1 VTKPILIVLLALGLA
16 GAAAAA
22 EAEKAAKPAKQETAA
37 KPEKK
42 SESAEAET
50 RQTPFGPAKVL
61 PPDPNPAPSRN
72 LADDPFVSAEEKGE
86 LVIFRR
92 KTPFGAQVW
101 KKKKSELTAAEQA
114 ILARGPQ
121 PEEQQP
127 AAKPKAASKKR
138 APKSK
143 ASPKQ

>member
-16 GAAAAA
+16 GAAAA
-22 EAEKAAKPAKQETAA
+22 ETEKAAKPAKQETAA
-37 KPEKK
+37 KPAKK
-42 SESAEAET
+42 SETAETET

-61 PPDPNPAPSRN
+61 PPDPNPAPSRE
-72 LADDPFVSAEEKGE
+72 LSDDPFVSAEEKGE